1 MNKFFREKRLL
12 FLVDFVDDCFDSFF
26 VFHRSMKVGG
36 RRTMSGSRTLS
47 GNLPRFILN
56 HFLSTSHEKDER
68 RKTRKSQIKT
78 RERVCIII
86 CAHMCVC
93 VCDGRE
99 GPNKC
104 VK

>member
-1 MNKFFREKRLL
+1 
-12 FLVDFVDDCFDSFF
+12 
-26 VFHRSMKVGG
+26 
-36 RRTMSGSRTLS
+36 MSGSRTLS

-56 HFLSTSHEKDER
+56 HLLSTSHEKDER
-68 RKTRKSQIKT
+68 RKNTKKSNKDKRE

-99 GPNKC
+99 RPNKC